1 MMEVNAIAIL
11 LLISILCFECV
22 SQKIEPENTT
32 VFVRNSTRMSD
43 DRRQLQNNNEPFEFS
58 TAAVDY
64 YAKMKGLRLQPTT
77 QGIFLT
83 LEAYP
88 SVGEVKIG
96 YLHTFL
102 RPLPKD
108 TLHLETIQVRTKFQS
123 FESSRKVAWSPESGL
138 IAFIMSCWALCWGRE
153 KGSKRAEL
161 VALSESPEL
170 NKVLVKLYSRY
181 VLCAAM
187 NATGWGFF
195 KK

>member
-1 MMEVNAIAIL
+1 MMELNAIVIL
-11 LLISILCFECV
+11 LLISILCFECL
-22 SQKIEPENTT
+22 SQKIESKNTT
-32 VFVRNSTRMSD
+32 VSLRNSTRMSD
-43 DRRQLQNNNEPFEFS
+43 DRRQLQNNNNNNNNEPLEFS
-58 TAAVDY
+58 TTAVDY

-88 SVGEVKIG
+88 SVGDMKIG

-138 IAFIMSCWALCWGRE
+138 IAFIMTCWALCWGRE

-181 VLCAAM
+181 VLM
-187 NATGWGFF
+187 RRNE
-195 KK
+195 

>member
-1 MMEVNAIAIL
+1 MMELNAIVIL
-11 LLISILCFECV
+11 LLISILCFECL
-22 SQKIEPENTT
+22 SQKIESKNTT
-32 VFVRNSTRMSD
+32 VSLRNSTRMSD
-43 DRRQLQNNNEPFEFS
+43 DRRQLQNNNNEPLEFS
-58 TAAVDY
+58 TTAVDY
-64 YAKMKGLRLQPTT
+64 YGKMKGLRLQPTT

-88 SVGEVKIG
+88 SVGNMKIG

-138 IAFIMSCWALCWGRE
+138 IAFIMTCWALCWGRE

-181 VLCAAM
+181 VLM
-187 NATGWGFF
+187 RRNE
-195 KK
+195 